1 MSTEKQKSFCVII
14 KEWVLTDKEW
24 IDKIAE
30 KTAEREEKE
39 ARLKLFQKK
48 KSALKTKQGK
58 VSSNCSTKRC

>member
-1 MSTEKQKSFCVII
+1 MSTEKQKSSCVII
-14 KEWVLTDKEW
+14 KERVLTDKEW

-48 KSALKTKQGK
+48 KECFENKTRKGL
-58 VSSNCSTKRC
+58 